1 MKYFN
6 KLLLFIFVLSPL
18 TSMAQKPGYW
28 QQEADYSMEIDM
40 DVEKNQFTGNQTL
53 EYTNNSPDTLTRVFY
68 HLYFNAFQ
76 PGSQMD
82 VRSLNIQDPDRR
94 VQDRISKLS
103 EKEIGYHKINELK
116 QNGNKL
122 KYQIEGTV
130 LEVILDEP
138 ILPGQTSTFD
148 MKFESQV
155 PLQIRRSGR
164 DSKEGIRY
172 SMSQW
177 YPKMAEY
184 DQDGWHPDPYIGR
197 EFHGVWSDFDVKI
210 TIDKDYVLGGSG
222 NVVNGNEVGFGYE
235 DEGAKVSS
243 KGKTKTWHFKAE
255 KVHDFMWAAD
265 PDYVHKTLTT
275 DFGLTLHFLYQD
287 EIDSVKNNWE
297 KLPEFTAKAFE
308 VMNENFGVY
317 PYDVF
322 SVIQGGDGGMEY
334 ATSTLITGRRTFGS
348 LIGVTVHELVH
359 SWYQGVLATNE
370 SLYPW
375 MDEGFTTFAS
385 DLVMSELFN
394 KNGQPLA
401 GSYRGYLYLAKSEA
415 NEPMSTHGDHYETNT
430 AYGINSY
437 SKGAIFLNQLKYIV
451 GEENFWN
458 GMKRYFNTWKF
469 KHPTPWDFIRIMEKE
484 SGFVLDWY
492 LHDML
497 FTTKVIDYAVEG
509 VNEKNGNAEVI
520 LTRKGTAIMPVEFT
534 VTLKDGKEEQYYV
547 PLAVMR
553 GAKDFNN
560 DDVTI
565 LPDWGW
571 THPTYTVELDIA
583 PQNILK
589 IEIDRDNYMAD
600 INRNNNTFTKSNQ

>member
-1 MKYFN
+1 
-6 KLLLFIFVLSPL
+6 
-18 TSMAQKPGYW
+18 MAQKPGYW

-40 DVEKNQFTGNQTL
+40 DVKKNQFTGNQTL
-53 EYTNNSPDTLTRVFY
+53 KYTNNSPDTLTRVFY

-82 VRSLNIQDPDRR
+82 VRSRNIKDPDRR
-94 VQDRISKLS
+94 VQDRISMLS
-103 EKEIGYHKINELK
+103 ETEIGYHKINELK
-116 QNGNKL
+116 QDGNNL
-122 KYQIEGTV
+122 KFQIEGTV
-130 LEVILDEP
+130 LEVVLDKP
-138 ILPGQTSTFD
+138 ILPGQSSTFK
-148 MKFESQV
+148 MQFESQV

-222 NVVNGNEVGFGYE
+222 NVVNGNEVGFGYQ
-235 DEGAKVSS
+235 DEGKKVTS

-297 KLPEFTAKAFE
+297 RLPEYTAKAFE
-308 VMNENFGVY
+308 IMNKNFGVY

-348 LIGVTVHELVH
+348 LVGVTVHELVH

-401 GSYRGYLYLAKSEA
+401 ASYRGYLYLANSEA
-415 NEPMSTHGDHYETNT
+415 NEPMSTHSDHYETNM

-437 SKGAIFLNQLKYIV
+437 SKGAVFLNQLKYIV
-451 GEENFWN
+451 GEKNFWN

-484 SGFVLDWY
+484 SDLVLDWY
-492 LHDML
+492 LQDML
-497 FTTKVIDYAVEG
+497 FTTKIIDYAVEG
-509 VNEKNGNAEVI
+509 VTEKNGNAEVI
-520 LTRKGTAIMPVEFT
+520 LTRKGTSIMPVEFT
-534 VTLKDGKEEQYYV
+534 VTLKDGKKSKYYI

-553 GAKDFNN
+553 GTKDFKNK
-560 DDVTI
+560 DVTI
-565 LPDWGW
+565 LTDWGW
-571 THPTYTVELDIA
+571 THPTYTVELDID
-583 PQNILK
+583 PESIQK
-589 IEIDRDNYMAD
+589 IEIDIDNYMAD